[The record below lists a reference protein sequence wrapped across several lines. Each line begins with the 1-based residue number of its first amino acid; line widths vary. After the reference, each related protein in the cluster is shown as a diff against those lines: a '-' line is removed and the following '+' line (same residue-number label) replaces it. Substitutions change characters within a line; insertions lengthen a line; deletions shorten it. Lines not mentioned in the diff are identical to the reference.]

1 MSPETVDD
9 EDGAT
14 PDTDTE
20 ALVDAFDRDD
30 PELRPEEKETTL
42 RFARDEDVAAFYTA
56 EAGVGRR
63 LIAHPETVLDGVVI
77 KDGRARPTKAPEEVE
92 RGEDVV
98 GVRGTIPVGALS
110 VKSTSR
116 KSDSHAS
123 IVSDRVLEEVGSE

>member
-1 MSPETVDD
+1 MSPENAPDVRDT
-9 EDGAT
+9 T

-63 LIAHPETVLDGVVI
+63 LIAHPESVLDGVVI
-77 KDGRARPTKAPEEVE
+77 KDGRARPTKALEEVE
-92 RGEDVV
+92 RGEQVV

-110 VKSTSR
+110 VKSSSR
-116 KSDSHAS
+116 KDTGHAAV
-123 IVSDRVLEEVGSE
+123 VSKRVLEEVGSE

>member
-20 ALVDAFDRDD
+20 ALLDAFDRDD
-30 PELRPEEKETTL
+30 PELTPEEKETTL
-42 RFARDEDVAAFYTA
+42 RFARDEDVATFYTA

-63 LIAHPETVLDGVVI
+63 LIAHPESVLDGVVI
-77 KDGRARPTKAPEEVE
+77 KDGRGRPTKAPEEVE
-92 RGEDVV
+92 RGEAVV
-98 GVRGTIPVGALS
+98 GVRGTIPVGALQI
-110 VKSTSR
+110 KSTSR

-123 IVSDRVLEEVGSE
+123 IVSDRVLADGGSE